1 VAAVTDRPTAA
12 PRTRPLG
19 RTTVLKTSGQLLGDV
34 LLWAWTIAT
43 LIFLV
48 APLLVIVPLSFN
60 QGSFLSFPMPGWSL
74 RWYQEL
80 WNTPI
85 WWQSFKHSLIV
96 GAGATA
102 IATVLGTL
110 AAVGLSMA
118 TFRGKTFLMAL
129 LISPLIVPLIIVAAG
144 TYFYFVPLGLAN
156 SLLGLTLVH
165 AALGAPFVLIT
176 VSATL
181 VGFDRNLAR
190 AGASL
195 GAPPLLVFA
204 KITMPLIAPGM
215 IAGALFAF
223 ITSFDELVV
232 AMFLTGP
239 GQRTLPRQMF
249 DGIRENL
256 SPTILAVATLLILF
270 SVALL
275 TTMELLRRRNVK
287 MRGIRE

>member
-1 VAAVTDRPTAA
+1 
-12 PRTRPLG
+12 
-19 RTTVLKTSGQLLGDV
+19 
-34 LLWAWTIAT
+34 
-43 LIFLV
+43 
-48 APLLVIVPLSFN
+48 
-60 QGSFLSFPMPGWSL
+60 
-74 RWYQEL
+74 
-80 WNTPI
+80 
-85 WWQSFKHSLIV
+85 
-96 GAGATA
+96 
-102 IATVLGTL
+102 
-110 AAVGLSMA
+110 MA
-118 TFRGKTFLMAL
+118 RFRGRDLLMAV

-181 VGFDRNLAR
+181 VGFDRNLIR

-195 GAPPLLVFA
+195 GASPTLVFW

-256 SPTILAVATLLILF
+256 SPTILAVATLLILIA
-270 SVALL
+270 VVLL
-275 TTMELLRRRNVK
+275 TTMELLRRRSIRL
-287 MRGIRE
+287 RGIRE

>member
-1 VAAVTDRPTAA
+1 MAVVAGQRTAA
-12 PRTRPLG
+12 PPARARGRRKALRTRGQRLG
-19 RTTVLKTSGQLLGDV
+19 GG
-34 LLWAWTIAT
+34 LLWAWTVGA
-43 LIFLV
+43 LVFLV

-60 QGSFLSFPMPGWSL
+60 AGSFLSFPMPGWSL

-80 WNTPI
+80 WDTPV
-85 WWQSFKHSLIV
+85 WWLSFRHSLIV
-96 GAGATA
+96 GIGATA
-102 IATVLGTL
+102 IATALGTT

-118 TFRGKTFLMAL
+118 RFRGKDLLTAL
-129 LISPLIVPLIIVAAG
+129 LISPLVVPLIIVAAG
-144 TYFYFVPLGLAN
+144 TYFYFIPLGLAN
-156 SLLGLTLVH
+156 TLLGLTLVH

-176 VSATL
+176 VSASL

-195 GAPPLLVFA
+195 GAAPVVVFRR
-204 KITMPLIAPGM
+204 ITMPLIAPGM
-215 IAGALFAF
+215 AAGALFAF

-270 SVALL
+270 SIVLL
-275 TTMELLRRRNVK
+275 TTMELLRRRNIRL
-287 MRGIRE
+287 RGIRE

>member
-1 VAAVTDRPTAA
+1 VATNGSSTLRPAK
-12 PRTRPLG
+12 PLG
-19 RTTVLKTSGQLLGDV
+19 RAKVLKTPGQRLGDG
-34 LLWAWTIAT
+34 LLWAWTLGT
-43 LIFLV
+43 LFFLV
-48 APLLVIVPLSFN
+48 APLFVIVPLSFN
-60 QGSFLSFPMPGWSL
+60 AGSFLSFPMPGWST
-74 RWYQEL
+74 RWYLEL

-96 GAGATA
+96 GTGATL

-118 TFRGKTFLMAL
+118 TFRAKNLLMAL

-144 TYFYFVPLGLAN
+144 TYFYFIPLGLAN

-195 GAPPLLVFA
+195 GAPPLLVFW

-256 SPTILAVATLLILF
+256 SPAILAVATLLILF
-270 SVALL
+270 SVLLL
-275 TTMELLRRRNVK
+275 TTMELLRRRNVRL
-287 MRGIRE
+287 RGIRE

>member
-1 VAAVTDRPTAA
+1 MAVVSDGRSAVPSTK
-12 PRTRPLG
+12 PLG
-19 RTTVLKTSGQLLGDV
+19 RAKVLRTPGQRLGDG
-34 LLWAWTIAT
+34 LLWAWTLGA
-43 LIFLV
+43 LFFLV
-48 APLLVIVPLSFN
+48 APLFVIVPLSFN
-60 QGSFLSFPMPGWSL
+60 AGSFLSFPMPGWSS
-74 RWYQEL
+74 RWYLEL
-80 WNTPI
+80 WDTPI

-96 GAGATA
+96 GTGATL

-118 TFRGKTFLMAL
+118 TFRAKNLLMAL

-144 TYFYFVPLGLAN
+144 TYFYFIPLGLAN

-195 GAPPLLVFA
+195 GAPPLLVFW

-270 SVALL
+270 SVLLL
-275 TTMELLRRRNVK
+275 TTMELLRRRNVRL
-287 MRGIRE
+287 RGIRE

>member
-1 VAAVTDRPTAA
+1 MASGPGRP
-12 PRTRPLG
+12 G
-19 RTTVLKTSGQLLGDV
+19 VGQV
-34 LLWAWTIAT
+34 LLWVWTVAA
-43 LIFLV
+43 LVFLV
-48 APLLVIVPLSFN
+48 APLLVIVPLSLN
-60 QGSFLSFPMPGWSL
+60 AGSFLSFPMPGWSL
-74 RWYQEL
+74 RWYREL
-80 WNTPI
+80 WDTPI
-85 WWQSFKHSLIV
+85 WWQSFGHSLIV
-96 GAGATA
+96 GLGATA

-110 AAVGLSMA
+110 AAVGLSLA
-118 TFRGKTFLMAL
+118 RFRGKDLLTAV

-144 TYFYFVPLGLAN
+144 TYFYFIPFGLAN

-190 AGASL
+190 AAASL
-195 GAPPLLVFA
+195 GASPPLVFW

-270 SVALL
+270 SVVLL
-275 TTMELLRRRNVK
+275 TTMELLRRRNIRL
-287 MRGIRE
+287 RGIRE

>member
-1 VAAVTDRPTAA
+1 MRHDNRTA
-12 PRTRPLG
+12 
-19 RTTVLKTSGQLLGDV
+19 GQRLANGF
-34 LLWAWTIAT
+34 LWAWTILA
-43 LIFLV
+43 LVFLT
-48 APLLVIVPLSFN
+48 APLLVVVPLSFN
-60 QGSFLSFPMPGWSL
+60 SSAFLSFPMPGFSL

-80 WNTPI
+80 WNADV
-85 WWQSFKHSLIV
+85 WWRSFANSVIV
-96 GAGATA
+96 GVGATL

-110 AAVGLSMA
+110 AALGLA
-118 TFRGKTFLMAL
+118 GARFRGKDLLTAL

-144 TYFYFVPLGLAN
+144 SYFYLIPLGLTS
-156 SLLGLTLVH
+156 SLLGLILVH

-181 VGFDRNLAR
+181 VGFDRNLVR

-195 GAPPLLVFA
+195 GASPPLIFWR
-204 KITMPLIAPGM
+204 ITMPLIAPGM
-215 IAGALFAF
+215 ISGALFAF

-256 SPTILAVATLLILF
+256 SPTILAVATLLIIF
-270 SVALL
+270 SVILL
-275 TTMELLRRRNVK
+275 TTIELLRRRSVK
-287 MRGIRE
+287 LRGIRE

>member
-1 VAAVTDRPTAA
+1 MHRP
-12 PRTRPLG
+12 RISLG
-19 RTTVLKTSGQLLGDV
+19 GT
-34 LLWAWTIAT
+34 LLWAWTIGT
-43 LIFLV
+43 LFFLV
-48 APLLVIVPLSFN
+48 APLFVIVPLSFN
-60 QGSFLSFPMPGWSL
+60 AGAFLSFPMPGWSF

-80 WNTPI
+80 WHTPI

-96 GAGATA
+96 GIGATA
-102 IATVLGTL
+102 IATGLGTT

-118 TFRGKTFLMAL
+118 TFRGKNLLMAL

-156 SLLGLTLVH
+156 SLWGLTLVH

-181 VGFDRNLAR
+181 VGFDRNLIR

-195 GAPPLLVFA
+195 GAPPLTVFF
-204 KITMPLIAPGM
+204 KVTMPLIAPGM

-275 TTMELLRRRNVK
+275 TTMELLRRRNAK
-287 MRGIRE
+287 LRGIRE

>member
-1 VAAVTDRPTAA
+1 MAKAT
-12 PRTRPLG
+12 RTG
-19 RTTVLKTSGQLLGDV
+19 GQRAGDL
-34 LLWAWTIAT
+34 LLWAWTVAA
-43 LIFLV
+43 LFFLV

-60 QGSFLSFPMPGWSL
+60 AGSFLSFPMPGWSW
-74 RWYQEL
+74 RWYRE
-80 WNTPI
+80 I
-85 WWQSFKHSLIV
+85 WDAPVWWTSFQHSMIV
-96 GAGATA
+96 GVGATA

-110 AAVGLSMA
+110 AAVGMSQA
-118 TFRGKTFLMAL
+118 QFRGKDLLMAV

-156 SLLGLTLVH
+156 TLLGLTLVH
-165 AALGAPFVLIT
+165 GALGAPFVLIT

-181 VGFDRNLAR
+181 VGFDRNLVR

-195 GAPPLLVFA
+195 GASPARVFF
-204 KITMPLIAPGM
+204 KITMPIIAPGM
-215 IAGALFAF
+215 IAGSLFAF

-256 SPTILAVATLLILF
+256 SPTILAVATLLILLA
-270 SVALL
+270 VALL
-275 TTMELLRRRNVK
+275 TAIELLRRRSVRL
-287 MRGIRE
+287 RGIRE

>member
-1 VAAVTDRPTAA
+1 MPARRPGLAGA
-12 PRTRPLG
+12 
-19 RTTVLKTSGQLLGDV
+19 
-34 LLWAWTIAT
+34 LLWAWTIGA
-43 LIFLV
+43 LGFLV
-48 APLLVIVPLSFN
+48 APLFVIVPLSLN
-60 QGSFLSFPMPGWSL
+60 AGSFLSFPMPGWSF

-80 WNTPI
+80 WDTPV
-85 WWQSFKHSLIV
+85 WWQSFQRSLIV
-96 GAGATA
+96 GSGATA
-102 IATVLGTL
+102 IATVLGTT
-110 AAVGLSMA
+110 AAVGLSLA
-118 TFRGKTFLMAL
+118 TFRGKELLTAL

-181 VGFDRNLAR
+181 VGFDRNLSR
-190 AGASL
+190 AAASL
-195 GAPPLLVFA
+195 GAPPPLVFWR
-204 KITMPLIAPGM
+204 ITMPLIAPGM

-256 SPTILAVATLLILF
+256 SPTILAVATLLIIF
-270 SVALL
+270 SVLLL
-275 TTMELLRRRNVK
+275 TAMELLRRRNVRL
-287 MRGIRE
+287 RGIRD

>member
-1 VAAVTDRPTAA
+1 VAALV
-12 PRTRPLG
+12 
-19 RTTVLKTSGQLLGDV
+19 
-34 LLWAWTIAT
+34 
-43 LIFLV
+43 FLV
-48 APLLVIVPLSFN
+48 APLFVIVPLSFN
-60 QGSFLSFPMPGWSL
+60 AGSFLSFPMPGWSV
-74 RWYQEL
+74 RWYREL
-80 WNTPI
+80 WETPI
-85 WWQSFKHSLIV
+85 WWASFRHSLIV
-96 GAGATA
+96 GVGATL
-102 IATVLGTL
+102 IATGLGTL
-110 AAVGLSMA
+110 AAIGLSMA
-118 TFRGKTFLMAL
+118 RFRGRDLLMAL

-181 VGFDRNLAR
+181 VGFDRNLIR

-195 GAPPLLVFA
+195 GASPTLVFW

-256 SPTILAVATLLILF
+256 SPTILAVATLLILIA
-270 SVALL
+270 VVLL
-275 TTMELLRRRNVK
+275 TTMELLRRRSIRL
-287 MRGIRE
+287 RGIRE

>member
-1 VAAVTDRPTAA
+1 MAVVTDGNST
-12 PRTRPLG
+12 TRSAKPLG
-19 RTTVLKTSGQLLGDV
+19 RAKVLKTPGQRLGDG
-34 LLWAWTIAT
+34 LLWAWTLGA
-43 LIFLV
+43 LFFLV
-48 APLLVIVPLSFN
+48 APLFVIVPLSFN
-60 QGSFLSFPMPGWSL
+60 AGSFLSFPMPGWST
-74 RWYQEL
+74 RWYLEL

-96 GAGATA
+96 GTGATL
-102 IATVLGTL
+102 IATVLGTT

-118 TFRGKTFLMAL
+118 TFRAKNLLMAF

-144 TYFYFVPLGLAN
+144 TYFYFIPLGLAN
-156 SLLGLTLVH
+156 NLLGLTLVH

-195 GAPPLLVFA
+195 GAPPLLVFW

-270 SVALL
+270 SVLLL
-275 TTMELLRRRNVK
+275 TTMELLRRRNVGL
-287 MRGIRE
+287 RGIRE